1 MTPGAD
7 GPGPN
12 CALRYQPDGFRV
24 DSQAVMG
31 RQSAGAGFL
40 KGFIEHGGADRL
52 IALTDSRAHFDDF
65 RALAGQ
71 LDGAGREVVWA
82 RPLDRQAL
90 RSAGTVYWPAPG
102 LDEQAWTR
110 RFGSE
115 RDYSLCGVTHTVASA
130 TIVRALGQYL
140 IAPTQPWDALV
151 CTSTAVRTA
160 IERIIEQ
167 HADYLAR
174 RGGGRFRSPVRL
186 AVIPLGVDCESYAPR
201 DDDAVPGA
209 GPGAR
214 HALRARLGIAEGDL
228 AALFVGRLSFHA
240 KAHPTPLLL
249 AAGSRRAATAGPD
262 RPPAAGGA
270 VPQPRGREGVPRGG
284 RAVPRRC
291 PGTLH

>member
-1 MTPGAD
+1 MTSSAD

-24 DSQAVMG
+24 NGKAVMG

-65 RALAGQ
+65 RALAGR
-71 LDGAGREVVWA
+71 LDRAGREVVWA
-82 RPLDRQAL
+82 RPLDRRAL
-90 RSAGTVYWPAPG
+90 RSAGTVFWPATG
-102 LDEQAWTR
+102 LDEQAWNP

-115 RDYSLCGVTHTVASA
+115 RDYSLCGVTHTFASA
-130 TIVRALGQYL
+130 TIASALGQYL

-160 IERIIEQ
+160 VERIIEQ

-174 RGGGRFRSPVRL
+174 RGGGRLRSPVRL

-249 AAGSRRAATAGPD
+249 AAARAAQLVQGRTIHLLLAGQFPN
-262 RPPAAGGA
+262 RAAEKA
-270 VPQPRGREGVPRGG
+270 FRE
-284 RAVPRRC
+284 AA
-291 PGTLH
+291 

>member
-1 MTPGAD
+1 M
-7 GPGPN
+7 
-12 CALRYQPDGFRV
+12 
-24 DSQAVMG
+24 
-31 RQSAGAGFL
+31 
-40 KGFIEHGGADRL
+40 
-52 IALTDSRAHFDDF
+52 
-65 RALAGQ
+65 
-71 LDGAGREVVWA
+71 VWA

-102 LDEQAWTR
+102 LDEQAWKR

-140 IAPTQPWDALV
+140 LAPTQPWDALV

-160 IERIIEQ
+160 VERIIEQ

-214 HALRARLGIAEGDL
+214 HALRARLGIAEADL

-249 AAGSRRAATAGPD
+249 AAARAAQRAPGRTVHLLLAGQFPN
-262 RPPAAGGA
+262 RAAEREFREAAG
-270 VPQPRGREGVPRGG
+270 RFS
-284 RAVPRRC
+284 RRC